1 MDKQGNLYTF
11 LYASVMVIVVA
22 AALALVSTG
31 LKDRQDKNIEVA
43 KQMDILKS
51 VGIQSDATNA
61 ADLYKK
67 YIGENTKVVGVD
79 GNEIQGVDAFTVD
92 MSKEIAKK
100 EGRNYP
106 LYICTLDNGDVKYI
120 IPMRGAGLWDAI
132 WGYISLDSDKKT
144 VYGVTFDH
152 AGETPGLGAEI
163 TTEAFQKP
171 FVGKT
176 IAEGDTFTSVK
187 VLKGGGTESNPHAVD
202 ALSGATLTCD
212 GVTNMLEDCLKG
224 YEKYFNN

>member
-31 LKDRQDKNIEVA
+31 LKDKQDKNIEIA
-43 KQMDILKS
+43 KKMDILKS
-51 VGIQSDATNA
+51 VGVISNA
-61 ADLYKK
+61 SEAEDLYKK
-67 YIGENTKVVGVD
+67 YIGDNTKVIGID
-79 GNEIQGVDAFTVD
+79 GKEIQGVDAFTVD
-92 MSKEIAKK
+92 MSKEIRKK
-100 EGRNYP
+100 DGRNYP

-132 WGYISLDSDKKT
+132 WGYISLNSDKKT
-144 VYGVTFDH
+144 IYGVTFDH

-163 TTEAFQKP
+163 TTDAFQKP

-176 IAEGDTFTSVK
+176 IFEGAKFTSVQ
-187 VLKGGGTESNPHAVD
+187 VVKGGGTENNPHAVD
-202 ALSGATLTCD
+202 ALSGATLTSN
-212 GVTNMLEDCLKG
+212 GVTNMLKDCLSG
-224 YEKYFNN
+224 YVKYFNN

>member
-31 LKDRQDKNIEVA
+31 LKDKQDRNIEVA
-43 KQMDILKS
+43 KKMDILKS
-51 VGIQSDATNA
+51 VGIASTTADAEE
-61 ADLYKK
+61 LYGK
-67 YIGENTKVVGVD
+67 YIGDNTKVVNID
-79 GNEIQGVDAFTVD
+79 GEEVQGVEAFNVD
-92 MSKEIAKK
+92 MSREIAKK

-163 TTEAFQKP
+163 TTDAFQKP

-176 IAEGDTFTSVK
+176 IADDKFTSIK
-187 VLKGGGTESNPHAVD
+187 VVKGGGTESNPHAVD
-202 ALSGATLTCD
+202 ALSGATLTSD
-212 GVTNMLEDCLKG
+212 GVSNMLEDCLKG
-224 YEKYFNN
+224 YVKYFNN